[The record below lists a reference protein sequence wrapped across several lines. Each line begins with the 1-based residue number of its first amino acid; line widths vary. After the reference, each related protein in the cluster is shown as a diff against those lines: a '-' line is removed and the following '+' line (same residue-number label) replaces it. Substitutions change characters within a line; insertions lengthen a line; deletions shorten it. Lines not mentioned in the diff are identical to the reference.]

1 VHHLYSSQ
9 YWMDH
14 ESDTTDI
21 NWYIGCIGFIETQ
34 EIDGF
39 QKRGHLLRGAHH
51 DQKRQISIDLGIGSI
66 SYIEHIACSAI
77 YSASSWQKEVS
88 QLAQLSQLSTVQ
100 LFFLRFFMVPMPFLC
115 HSGCRVGR
123 SSSALGQLR
132 LLGRGIELL
141 LPEHS
146 GFSLRP
152 EA

>member
-1 VHHLYSSQ
+1 
-9 YWMDH
+9 M
-14 ESDTTDI
+14 
-21 NWYIGCIGFIETQ
+21 ETQ

-88 QLAQLSQLSTVQ
+88 QLAQLSQLSIVQ
-100 LFFLRFFMVPMPFLC
+100 FFLVFFHGSNAIPMPFLC